1 MKAISVPV
9 ELSVKLQHF
18 MQCFAAADVED
29 ERRIR
34 EGAFKLSYSDEGKT
48 WKKIFS
54 QNDFFPFEIIEQFK
68 I

>member
-9 ELSVKLQHF
+9 ELSVKLQHS

-34 EGAFKLSYSDEGKT
+34 EGAIKLSYSDEGKNLEEDLLS
-48 WKKIFS
+48 KRLFS
-54 QNDFFPFEIIEQFK
+54 FRDN
-68 I
+68 